1 MPSCRLHLTKTHLA
15 LFHTQGFEDREE
27 QARVQQQAGFLP
39 RTQEPHAAS
48 GFTPVGNTQLFCPQD
63 FEDREEQ
70 ARVQEAAQILMDCIA
85 DIVDHHGLG
94 PLRHMA
100 ESMQVQS

>member
-1 MPSCRLHLTKTHLA
+1 MQTSPDQNPPGAVPH
-15 LFHTQGFEDREE
+15 
-27 QARVQQQAGFLP
+27 AGFRGQGGAGAGAGTSRLSP
-39 RTQEPHAAS
+39 TNAGS
-48 GFTPVGNTQLFCPQD
+48 SVGNTQLFCPQD

>member
-1 MPSCRLHLTKTHLA
+1 M
-15 LFHTQGFEDREE
+15 
-27 QARVQQQAGFLP
+27 
-39 RTQEPHAAS
+39 
-48 GFTPVGNTQLFCPQD
+48 
-63 FEDREEQ
+63 
-70 ARVQEAAQILMDCIA
+70 QEAAQILMDCIA